1 MGMIVGNGHRDAK
14 ATALTHKL
22 AVVYSR
28 LFAHRIIHI
37 TCQPL
42 HIFPAQSIIVCVA
55 VPADV
60 PWENK
65 QTEVCSSD
73 VDDAKTSPCFVCEHC
88 ATAGL
93 ARGSPFRY
101 PPDIGIR

>member
-37 TCQPL
+37 TYSGA
-42 HIFPAQSIIVCVA
+42 INAGKRVCCSA
-55 VPADV
+55 CRCAR
-60 PWENK
+60 ENK
-65 QTEVCSSD
+65 QTEVCGSD
-73 VDDAKTSPCFVCEHC
+73 VDDA
-88 ATAGL
+88 
-93 ARGSPFRY
+93 
-101 PPDIGIR
+101 